1 MCLPRG
7 LPGRVSSDVRQRTD
21 VDIGPTEPWASGQA
35 GHPLRRP
42 TTRKSRAMANIT
54 NATDGTFEG
63 RVLASDRPVVI
74 FKISGG
80 IR

>member
-1 MCLPRG
+1 M
-7 LPGRVSSDVRQRTD
+7 SSDVRHRTD
-21 VDIGPTEPWASGQA
+21 VDISATEPWGIGQA
-35 GHPLRRP
+35 GHPLRPP

-54 NATDGTFEG
+54 SATDGTFEA

-80 IR
+80 TR